1 MNITCNVCG
10 YEQNPK
16 GAEFCDACGA
26 ELATEV
32 AAISTPPSAPPI
44 PSPVVNIPDPSAPTV
59 IQEPVANIPP
69 PPQPSSSS
77 SAYPDTLVI
86 PVPQPTPISMP
97 QPIPVSM
104 PQPFINVSTANTAR
118 LVAKQANAPVPEFS
132 IAGSALVGIF
142 DPDQGPVDIDL
153 ESFAGGETISRQH
166 AEIYLEGGIW
176 KVKDLGSTNGVFIKP
191 GGQSRFNARITAPTP
206 LNPGD
211 EIAIAK
217 VCFTFHSP

>member
-10 YEQNPK
+10 YEQNPQ

-44 PSPVVNIPDPSAPTV
+44 PSPVVNIPAPSAPTV
-59 IQEPVANIPP
+59 IQAPVVNIPP
-69 PPQPSSSS
+69 PSQPPSSSS
-77 SAYPDTLVI
+77 SYPDTVVI
-86 PVPQPTPISMP
+86 PVPQPMPVAMP
-97 QPIPVSM
+97 QPVIR
-104 PQPFINVSTANTAR
+104 VSTANTAR

-132 IAGSALVGIF
+132 IGSSALVGIF
-142 DPDQGPVDIDL
+142 DPDRGPVDIDL
-153 ESFAGGETISRQH
+153 EHFAGGETISRQH
-166 AEIYLEGGIW
+166 AEIYLEGEIW
-176 KVKDLGSTNGVFIKP
+176 KVKDLASTNGVFIKP

-206 LNPGD
+206 LTPGD

-217 VCFTFHSP
+217 VCFIFQSP

>member
-1 MNITCNVCG
+1 MSITCNVCG
-10 YEQNPK
+10 YEQNPD

-26 ELATEV
+26 ELATATV
-32 AAISTPPSAPPI
+32 TISTPPSAPPI
-44 PSPVVNIPDPSAPTV
+44 PTPVVNIPAPAPTV
-59 IQEPVANIPP
+59 IQDFGVNIPP
-69 PPQPSSSS
+69 PPALSSSS
-77 SAYPDTLVI
+77 SLPDTVLSI
-86 PVPQPTPISMP
+86 PAPEPTPVA
-97 QPIPVSM
+97 IPLPVVS
-104 PQPFINVSTANTAR
+104 VSTSNTAR
-118 LVAKQANAPVPEFS
+118 LVAKQINAPVSEFS
-132 IAGSALVGIF
+132 IAGSALIGIF

-153 ESFAGGETISRQH
+153 ENFAGGETISRQH

-217 VCFTFHSP
+217 VCFIFQSP

>member
-44 PSPVVNIPDPSAPTV
+44 PSPVVNIPDPSAPTA
-59 IQEPVANIPP
+59 IQAPVVNIPP
-69 PPQPSSSS
+69 PAQPPSSS

-86 PVPQPTPISMP
+86 PVPQPVPISMP
-97 QPIPVSM
+97 QPV
-104 PQPFINVSTANTAR
+104 INVSTASTAR

-132 IAGSALVGIF
+132 IAGSALIGIF

-153 ESFAGGETISRQH
+153 ENFAGGETISRQH

-217 VCFTFHSP
+217 VCFIFQSP